1 MVTPSSIPSSTTEM
15 PDIEMSPNEV
25 SDEVLKDLDEEPIV
39 MTKVSDSKDSSPKD
53 INTLA
58 AGISLLL
65 PVLLSTLRPSPS
77 HKKITNCS
85 ADTKRLEELTVSNT
99 TIEPL
104 HTEPNTS
111 HFFID
116 PCCPILFALFPYL

>member
-1 MVTPSSIPSSTTEM
+1 MVTLSSIPSSTTEI

-25 SDEVLKDLDEEPIV
+25 SDEVLEDLDEEPIV
-39 MTKVSDSKDSSPKD
+39 MTKVSDSKDSSAKD
-53 INTLA
+53 IDTLA

-65 PVLLSTLRPSPS
+65 LVLLSTLRLSPS

-85 ADTKRLEELTVSNT
+85 ADTKRPEELMVSNT
-99 TIEPL
+99 TMEPL
-104 HTEPNTS
+104 RTKPNTS

-116 PCCPILFALFPYL
+116 PRCPILFALFPYL